1 MRAEL
6 RGEARL
12 SAAGKYAAAC
22 RALGG
27 ELGVPVLDLWTQLQ
41 TAPHWSTYLADGLH
55 LSPAGNAAAF
65 QLLHQLIDDHF
76 PALR

>member
-1 MRAEL
+1 MIRAIL
-6 RGEARL
+6 L
-12 SAAGKYAAAC
+12 YVSILGKYAAAC

-41 TAPHWSTYLADGLH
+41 TAPHWSTYLSDGLH
-55 LSPAGNAAAF
+55 LSPAGNLAAF
-65 QLLHQLIDDHF
+65 QLLLQLIGDHF